1 MGQLR
6 SLDCC
11 GWGNHIRNICLFRF
25 RVGLHPEDLRLSA
38 FPLNPIQRCI
48 TARKRRAAG
57 AVPYRGTGWAG
68 GRPPAGQPQYYPS
81 QPQPYYAGNQ
91 YSESPQSPPPNV
103 APPVYVPPNQG
114 YYGGDQNHGYFGGQ
128 QTGVELQ
135 TPDHSYHPYTGG
147 QPVYNQPPGPP
158 PGKA

>member
-1 MGQLR
+1 MSPLLPRDYWCDSDGYCHR
-6 SLDCC
+6 SNWDSYGRWIVL
-11 GWGNHIRNICLFRF
+11 
-25 RVGLHPEDLRLSA
+25 VGVIIFGIFIFFIFA
-38 FPLNPIQRCI
+38 CI
-48 TARKRRAAG
+48 TARRRRAAG
-57 AVPYRGTGWAG
+57 SVPYRGTGWAG
-68 GRPPAGQPQYYPS
+68 GRPHAGQPQYDAS

-91 YSESPQSPPPNV
+91 YPQSPPPNV

-135 TPDHSYHPYTGG
+135 TPDHSYQPQTGG
-147 QPVYNQPPGPP
+147 QPVYNPPAGPP